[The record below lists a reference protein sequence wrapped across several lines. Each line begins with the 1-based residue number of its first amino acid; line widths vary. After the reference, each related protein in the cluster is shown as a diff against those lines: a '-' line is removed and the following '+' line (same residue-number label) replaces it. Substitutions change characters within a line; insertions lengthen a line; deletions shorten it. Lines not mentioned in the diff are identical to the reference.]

1 MVSLLIGENGFTPY
15 GIFNV
20 NMGDFVAYAGE
31 IFSYQYQ
38 NNAFYRKYCDL
49 RGVRGPFLG
58 ITNRANDDVGERE
71 KEGENLKSQTSPLR
85 GDQWGASNPKPEFPF
100 LPVSFFKTHRIASFT
115 GEAAKVFTSSGTTG
129 AETSRHFVPDLKL
142 YEESF
147 TRGFCHFYGD
157 PAQYAFLC
165 LLPSYLEREGSSLIY
180 MAQRLI
186 ELSGQPDS
194 GFFLQAEGK
203 LLETLV
209 HREKEGLKTILLGV
223 SFALL
228 DFAEK
233 HPFPLKHTLIMETG
247 GMKGRRRELTRAE
260 LHATLQAAFDVPV
273 IHSEYGMT
281 ELMSQAYS
289 KGEGRYHCPPWMRV
303 FVRDEDDPFSLH
315 SKGAGLLC
323 IADLANVYSC
333 SFIETADAAMVYE
346 DGSFEVL
353 GRMDNSDIRG
363 CSLLVV

>member
-20 NMGDFVAYAGE
+20 NMGDFVAYAGN

-38 NNAFYRKYCDL
+38 NNAVYRKYCDL
-49 RGVRGPFLG
+49 RGVHCPFLG
-58 ITNRANDDVGERE
+58 FTNRANDDVGERE
-71 KEGENLKSQTSPLR
+71 NEGENFKSQTSPLL
-85 GDQWGASNPKPEFPF
+85 GDQRGASNPKPEIPF
-100 LPVSFFKTHRIASFT
+100 LPISFFKTHRITSFT
-115 GEAAKVFTSSGTTG
+115 GEAEKVFTSSGTTG
-129 AETSRHFVPDLKL
+129 AETSRHYVPDLKL

-147 TRGFCHFYGD
+147 TRGFRHYYGD

-186 ELSGQPDS
+186 ELSGQADS
-194 GFFLQAEGK
+194 GFFLQAGGK
-203 LLETLV
+203 LIETLAR
-209 HREKEGLKTILLGV
+209 REREGLKTILLGV

-228 DFAEK
+228 DFAEN
-233 HPFPLKHTLIMETG
+233 HPMALQHTIIMETG

-260 LHATLQAAFDVPV
+260 LHSILQAAFGVAF

-289 KGEGRYHCPPWMRV
+289 KGDGRYQCPPWMRV
-303 FVRDEDDPFSLH
+303 YVRDEDDPFSIH
-315 SKGAGLLC
+315 TQGAGLLC

-333 SFIETADAAMVYE
+333 SFIETADVGRVFA